1 MLNQNQQI
9 FEQIK
14 KAEKILITF
23 SKTWSGDG
31 VASALALFLFLK
43 KLGKN
48 VEIAAENVDKNET
61 FAFLPSYP
69 EIKPG
74 LNSLRHFIVSLSTRQ
89 TKVNSVKYKQEPESL
104 DFIVTPQNG
113 FFTKEDL
120 TIKSSGF
127 KYDLI
132 FVFDTRE
139 LESLGKIYDNDTEL
153 FYKVPVINIDHHP
166 SNEEFGQ
173 INLIDLTAVSA
184 TEILF
189 NLFEAYARESIDGE
203 IATCL
208 LAGMIAKTRSFK
220 TPNVTPGALSI
231 ASQLIAMGGRREEI
245 VNQLYRSRGLN
256 VLKLWGLVLARLA
269 GTLDN
274 KLIWS
279 RIKAEDFSKTESN
292 ETDLNEVIDELII
305 NIPQA
310 KVIVLLYE
318 TVQEGVG
325 LSHGLIYAIKNLDA
339 VSLVKEFDPHGTKT
353 FAQISMKKPLGE
365 MEKEV
370 IDLLTEKLMKLPV

>member
-23 SKTWSGDG
+23 SKTRSGDG

-48 VEIAAENVDKNET
+48 AEIAAQNIDKNEA
-61 FAFLPSYP
+61 FAFLPSYQ
-69 EIKPG
+69 EIKPS

-120 TIKSSGF
+120 SIKSSGF

-132 FVFDTRE
+132 FVLDARE
-139 LESLGKIYDNDTEL
+139 LESLGAIYDNDTEL

-173 INLIDLTAVSA
+173 INLIDLTAVA
-184 TEILF
+184 TAEILF

-208 LAGMIAKTRSFK
+208 LTGMIAKTRSFK
-220 TPNVTPGALSI
+220 TSNVTPASLSI

-269 GTLDN
+269 GMLDN

-279 RIKAEDFSKTESN
+279 RIKAEDFGKTEST
-292 ETDLNEVIDELII
+292 ESDLNEVIDELIV

-310 KVIVLLYE
+310 KVIVLFYE
-318 TVQEGVG
+318 TIQENIST
-325 LSHGLIYAIKNLDA
+325 SHGLIYAIKNLDA
-339 VSLVKEFDPHGTKT
+339 MNLVQEFNPHGTKT
-353 FAQISMKKPLGE
+353 LAQISLNKSLAE
-365 MEKEV
+365 AEKEV
-370 IDLLTEKLMKLPV
+370 IDSLTEKLNKLPI

>member
-23 SKTWSGDG
+23 SRTWSGDG

-48 VEIAAENVDKNET
+48 AEIAAENIDKNET
-61 FAFLPSYP
+61 FAFLPGYA

-139 LESLGKIYDNDTEL
+139 LESLGKI
-153 FYKVPVINIDHHP
+153 
-166 SNEEFGQ
+166 
-173 INLIDLTAVSA
+173 
-184 TEILF
+184 
-189 NLFEAYARESIDGE
+189 
-203 IATCL
+203 
-208 LAGMIAKTRSFK
+208 
-220 TPNVTPGALSI
+220 
-231 ASQLIAMGGRREEI
+231 
-245 VNQLYRSRGLN
+245 
-256 VLKLWGLVLARLA
+256 
-269 GTLDN
+269 
-274 KLIWS
+274 
-279 RIKAEDFSKTESN
+279 
-292 ETDLNEVIDELII
+292 
-305 NIPQA
+305 
-310 KVIVLLYE
+310 
-318 TVQEGVG
+318 
-325 LSHGLIYAIKNLDA
+325 
-339 VSLVKEFDPHGTKT
+339 
-353 FAQISMKKPLGE
+353 
-365 MEKEV
+365 
-370 IDLLTEKLMKLPV
+370 